1 MRSLL
6 RILAVLA
13 AGLGAAAHAA
23 GTSDYAGQ
31 ERRDIKSMS
40 ADEIEGYLSGKGQG
54 LAKPAELNGYPGP
67 SHVLALSRELALS
80 DEQRRRTEVL
90 FAAMQAEASE
100 RGRTFVAA
108 ERDLDRLF
116 ATGTVDRSTLEAA
129 LQRSAAL
136 LAAVRQVHLVAHLK
150 QIDIL
155 DATQRAKYAALRG
168 YDDATAQPQPHHH
181 H

>member
-13 AGLGAAAHAA
+13 AGLGATAHAA
-23 GTSDYAGQ
+23 STSDYAGQ

-40 ADEIEGYLSGKGQG
+40 ADEIDGFLTGKGQG

-80 DEQRRRTEVL
+80 DEQRQRTEML

-100 RGRTFVAA
+100 RGRAFVMA

-116 ATGTVDRSTLEAA
+116 ATGTVNRSMLEAA

-136 LAAVRQVHLVAHLK
+136 LAAVRQAHLDAHVK
-150 QIDIL
+150 QIAIL
-155 DATQRAKYAALRG
+155 DATQRAKYAAMRG
-168 YDDATAQPQPHHH
+168 YSATDQSQQHHQH
-181 H
+181 